1 MAIEHQILEALRRAI
16 AKAGGKPELA
26 KKLGMYHSRIN
37 CFDNGTRKVSGM
49 TVATLAKLF
58 PDLKLYFFRED
69 WPEEK
74 GNYFQRARLTGVQL
88 GDANRMEHVSIQS
101 ASEESV
107 SNIDEPTRMLL
118 EYWKDMPMS
127 RRFELLA
134 RLAELK
140 EKKQQ

>member
-1 MAIEHQILEALRRAI
+1 MKFSLKTFHFFRPY
-16 AKAGGKPELA
+16 G
-26 KKLGMYHSRIN
+26 
-37 CFDNGTRKVSGM
+37 
-49 TVATLAKLF
+49 TLAKLF
-58 PDLKLYFFRED
+58 PDLKLYFLRED

-74 GNYFQRARLTGVQL
+74 GNNFQRARLTGVQL

-127 RRFELLA
+127 QRFELLA
-134 RLAELK
+134 HLAERK
-140 EKKQQ
+140 EKKQEDPS

>member
-58 PDLKLYFFRED
+58 PDLKLYFLRVD

-74 GNYFQRARLTGVQL
+74 GNNFQRARLTGVQL

-140 EKKQQ
+140 EKKQL